1 MRRRSVTVSL
11 LPTLAALFLS
21 GCAQKTVMPD
31 LFPETAGAWRRTA
44 FSEPASAG
52 NPDHIEARIVEKM
65 RAATYEG
72 PGKLEARAYQVTTP
86 AVALD
91 IVQRWNATPDTVL
104 FNQDRV
110 VLVLHWQN
118 ADRKALQEFVTI
130 IDGKLHK
137 SK

>member
-1 MRRRSVTVSL
+1 
-11 LPTLAALFLS
+11 
-21 GCAQKTVMPD
+21 
-31 LFPETAGAWRRTA
+31 
-44 FSEPASAG
+44 
-52 NPDHIEARIVEKM
+52 M